1 MKLVL
6 LNKKLDGETLAVAL
20 YNTNGIL
27 YMNKGVVLNE
37 VGIKKIQKMGINT
50 VYIEDGSDEFT
61 LQQVID
67 PSKKI
72 TIIRKLNE
80 KFKLAKKEEMIKC
93 SEIESIA
100 NELIENLNLSE
111 NAFLFNSIGKL
122 DDSLNLEI
130 HSIDVAILSL
140 MVGINKNYNGSKL
153 LNLCI
158 SALLHDVGK
167 LFDSGKKHVDAG
179 YKLLKKT
186 NDFPSTTAIGVLHHH
201 ERVDGKGYP
210 DGLKDDKI
218 YEFGKIISICD
229 EYANLTSNENAYFPL
244 EIIEKIT
251 ADTNQKYDFTIYK
264 DFTASIY
271 CYPNGIRVSLTN
283 GIEGK
288 VIMQNKGFPLRPIIQ
303 VVIKSKKYF
312 VNLLS
317 ENSLAINKILID

>member
-6 LNKKLDGETLAVAL
+6 INKKLIGETLAIGL
-20 YNTNGIL
+20 FNTNGIL
-27 YMNKGVVLNE
+27 YMNKGIILNE
-37 VGIKKIQKMGINT
+37 TSINKIRNMGINT
-50 VYIEDGSDEFT
+50 IYVEDGSDEFT

-72 TIIRKLNE
+72 SIIKELNE
-80 KFKLAKKEEMIKC
+80 EFINVKKEKIIKY
-93 SEIESIA
+93 SKIESIA
-100 NELIENLNLSE
+100 NYLIENINLSE
-111 NAFLFNSIGKL
+111 NAFLINNIGKL

-140 MVGINKNYNGSKL
+140 MVGVTKNYNGPKL

-158 SALLHDVGK
+158 SALLHDIGK
-167 LFDSGKKHVDAG
+167 TFKSDKEHVNIG
-179 YKLLKKT
+179 YKLIKQT
-186 NDFPSTTAIGVLHHH
+186 NDFSSTTAIGVLHHH

-210 DGLKDDKI
+210 EGLKGDKI

-229 EYANLTSNENAYFPL
+229 EYANLTANENAYLPL

-251 ADTNQKYDFTIYK
+251 ADTNQKYDFEIYK

-271 CYPNGIRVSLTN
+271 CYPNGIEVSLTN
-283 GIEGK
+283 GLNGK
-288 VIMQNKGFPLRPIIQ
+288 VIMQNKGFPLRPIVQ
-303 VVIKSKKYF
+303 VEIKSKKYF

-317 ENSLAINKILID
+317 QNSLAIDKILIE